1 MASHTLNS
9 KTVRGFFFLL
19 IVVGMAGGIPAIA
32 DTIALDG
39 ESFSGVYIRE
49 GRNMLYIQFPEDG
62 TVRSTRKADVL
73 PSDISYSDEDER
85 AALIGRWRQVRAA
98 KLPPATPIALEVPED
113 VASARDESRVL
124 RSTGTSRLKRRA
136 ARSNAGPFALIESNG
151 QSRYLNLSK
160 IPLGVALKAILRP
173 MNLDYAVKNGMVW
186 ISTPARIRAESFED
200 LQTRYYRLSAG
211 AVETLPKIVIRN
223 PGGARSM
230 AVAGLGGQQG
240 GGGFGGQRGGSA
252 GGGGGFSGQQGG
264 FGGGGGGG
272 QQGGFGGGGGQQGGF
287 GGGGGGGIGIS
298 NISQLFFTID
308 DRRVGEQPNLIAQ
321 RYGGF

>member
-1 MASHTLNS
+1 MVSHTLNS
-9 KTVRGFFFLL
+9 RTVHGFFFSLV
-19 IVVGMAGGIPAIA
+19 VVGMAGGIPAIA

-39 ESFSGVYIRE
+39 ESFSGVYISE
-49 GRNMLYIQFPEDG
+49 SRNMLYIQFPEDG
-62 TVRSTRKADVL
+62 TMRSTRKADVL
-73 PSDISYSDEDER
+73 SSDISYSDEDER

-98 KLPPATPIALEVPED
+98 KLAPATPTALEVPID
-113 VASARDESRVL
+113 VASARNEPRVL
-124 RSTGTSRLKRRA
+124 RATGTSRVKRRA
-136 ARSNAGPFALIESNG
+136 ARSNVGPFAHIESNG

-173 MNLDYAVKNGMVW
+173 MNLDYAVKNGMIW

-200 LQTRYYRLSAG
+200 LETRYYRLSAG

-223 PGGARSM
+223 PGGSRNM
-230 AVAGLGGQQG
+230 AMAGLGGQQG
-240 GGGFGGQRGGSA
+240 GGGFGGQRGGAA
-252 GGGGGFSGQQGG
+252 GGGGGFGGQQGG
-264 FGGGGGGG
+264 LGGGGG
-272 QQGGFGGGGGQQGGF
+272 QQGGFAGGGGQQGGL
-287 GGGGGGGIGIS
+287 GGGGGGVGIGIS

>member
-1 MASHTLNS
+1 MVSHTLNS
-9 KTVRGFFFLL
+9 RTVRSFFFLL
-19 IVVGMAGGIPAIA
+19 VVVGMAGGNPAIA

-62 TVRSTRKADVL
+62 TVRSARKADV
-73 PSDISYSDEDER
+73 PSSDISYSDEEER
-85 AALIGRWRQVRAA
+85 TALIGRWRQARAA
-98 KLPPATPIALEVPED
+98 KLAPATPIALEVPKGL
-113 VASARDESRVL
+113 ASARDDSRVL
-124 RSTGTSRLKRRA
+124 RATGTSRVKQTA
-136 ARSNAGPFALIESNG
+136 TRSDAGPFALIESNG
-151 QSRYLNLSK
+151 ESRYLNLSK
-160 IPLGVALKAILRP
+160 IPLGVALKAMLRP

-200 LQTRYYRLSAG
+200 LETRYYRLSAG

-223 PGGARSM
+223 PGGVRSM
-230 AVAGLGGQQG
+230 AMAGFGGQQG
-240 GGGFGGQRGGSA
+240 GGGFGGQRGG
-252 GGGGGFSGQQGG
+252 GGGGFGGQQGG
-264 FGGGGGGG
+264 FGGGGG

-287 GGGGGGGIGIS
+287 GGGGGVGIGIS

-308 DRRVGEQPNLIAQ
+308 DRMVGERPNLIAQ

>member
-1 MASHTLNS
+1 MVSHTLIS
-9 KTVRGFFFLL
+9 RTVRGFFFFLV
-19 IVVGMAGGIPAIA
+19 VVGMAGGIPAIA
-32 DTIALDG
+32 DTIVLDG

-49 GRNMLYIQFPEDG
+49 SRSMLYIQFPEDG

-85 AALIGRWRQVRAA
+85 AALIGRWRQARAA
-98 KLPPATPIALEVPED
+98 NVAPATPIASEVPEA
-113 VASARDESRVL
+113 VTPARDKPRVL
-124 RSTGTSRLKRRA
+124 RATGTSRVKRKTA
-136 ARSNAGPFALIESNG
+136 QSNVGPFAHIESNG

-160 IPLGVALKAILRP
+160 IPLGVALKAVLRP
-173 MNLDYAVKNGMVW
+173 MNLDYAIKNGMVW

-200 LQTRYYRLSAG
+200 LETRYYRLSAG

-223 PGGARSM
+223 PGGAQM
-230 AVAGLGGQQG
+230 AGFGGQQG
-240 GGGFGGQRGGSA
+240 GGGFGGQQGGFA

-264 FGGGGGGG
+264 FAGGGG
-272 QQGGFGGGGGQQGGF
+272 QQGGFAGGGGQQGGF
-287 GGGGGGGIGIS
+287 AGGGGVGIGIS

-308 DRRVGEQPNLIAQ
+308 DRMVGEQPNLISQ